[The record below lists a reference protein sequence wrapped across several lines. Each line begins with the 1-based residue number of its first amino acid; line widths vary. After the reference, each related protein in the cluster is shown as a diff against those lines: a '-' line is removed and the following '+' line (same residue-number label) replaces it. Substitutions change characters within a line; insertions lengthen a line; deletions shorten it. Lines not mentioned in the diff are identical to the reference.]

1 MNYRHSIRD
10 VMDLAAKKTGIEGWQ
25 AYRWS
30 AVEGGDIVRGCVPCG
45 VYSRGPRKGLPK
57 WRPATPGT
65 EREVVVVRSELD
77 AAAETYEREECKCW
91 HCKGEGKT
99 VSRVSVIDGTSYREC
114 CRCSGT
120 GKPHN
125 PMVSRP
131 GTGSA

>member
-45 VYSRGPRKGLPK
+45 VSSRGPRKGLPK

-65 EREVVVVRSELD
+65 EREEIGRAHV
-77 AAAETYEREECKCW
+77 
-91 HCKGEGKT
+91 
-99 VSRVSVIDGTSYREC
+99 
-114 CRCSGT
+114 
-120 GKPHN
+120 
-125 PMVSRP
+125 
-131 GTGSA
+131 